1 MSDDLAWLRTAPP
14 RRISGRSVTLRC
26 WVDDDLD
33 EQLSAIHESMDALT
47 PWMPWADGY
56 TRHDGVEFLTRMRT
70 AWDAGTEFGYAV
82 VDTDDVVLGSVGLH
96 ARIGV
101 GGLEIGYWIR
111 SSAQRRGT
119 ATRAAALAT
128 AAAFDTDGVTHT
140 EIRHDRDNELS
151 GRIPRRLGYRHV
163 DGHGRARDTDGL
175 GHRVALA
182 DDGRRVPGQRR
193 RKPGGRRTRR
203 GAVGDRRPARVGRA
217 LCRSVAPC
225 AGESHR
231 ARRDRAAVDA
241 TQRQ

>member
-70 AWDAGTEFGYAV
+70 TWDAGTEFGYAV

-163 DGHGRARDTDGL
+163 DTVTGEPETPTASGIAWHWRMTADEFPGSAAASLAADERD
-175 GHRVALA
+175 
-182 DDGRRVPGQRR
+182 
-193 RKPGGRRTRR
+193 
-203 GAVGDRRPARVGRA
+203 GA
-217 LCRSVAPC
+217 
-225 AGESHR
+225 
-231 ARRDRAAVDA
+231 
-241 TQRQ
+241 Q